1 MSPLGAPAVAA
12 SLVAAWAPGGPLLAL
27 VAWAA
32 LAVVLVVVPGAIVLD
47 LARVR
52 ARALDDLALSLV
64 AGTGAAALVYWL
76 AGWLDARA
84 AFVLWPLACLVAA
97 ARTWP
102 RQRERLLA
110 LRAAVRRPATLVPL
124 SVVALS
130 LLPLTFLPLYYANL
144 APLADGG
151 FRFYA
156 LPDLVLHASMSQ
168 EVTHSIPPAIPFLP
182 GQATSYHYTM
192 DVLPAVFAA
201 FGAALTDGCVRIVPT
216 LLTVTTALVL
226 FAAARDWLGSTSGAA
241 LASLLV
247 LFGEDFSWIP
257 GALRGDGVPWS
268 TAYFGMPTTA
278 SLYMLNPMLPA
289 LGVLAAVLLCLRY
302 AQRGEKGGWLA
313 LAAGFVLLLAHY
325 KVFTAAHL
333 LAALGLAGVVAWAR
347 ERDGRLLVFVAACG
361 LLLLPSALLMGR
373 GAGAPRVR
381 FLLEPWPYVP
391 GFLVRTGLWD
401 APWLAPLRAL
411 VTDGFD
417 VLGLVEFVFVGL
429 LPYLVGSF
437 GVRVLALPVIVRA
450 LREDPFRVAMAV
462 FVLLGPIVTLT
473 CAIVVPGVP
482 PSQQYNN
489 SVWFYVQAKYLAW
502 MFVVEVLRRATAR
515 LSPAGKALAW
525 AAALFAAF
533 ASGVQYFGYQ
543 LAVRE
548 EGRLSPALV
557 EVVDRVGEHARP
569 GDVVWARE
577 YVTQPLVALGRVH
590 GLSLEVFPYVVLE
603 PAAIADTRAVQ
614 DGFWARWHAGGFDPE
629 PLVAWRARYVVAD
642 RLDGP
647 LPPGA
652 RSGSRVWLRPFLEN
666 GEFAVYEVVRPG
678 AD

>member
-1 MSPLGAPAVAA
+1 MSPVGALAVTA
-12 SLVAAWAPGGPLLAL
+12 SLVAAWAPGGPLVALA
-27 VAWAA
+27 AWAA
-32 LAVVLVVVPGAIVLD
+32 LVFVLVVVPGAVVLD

-52 ARALDDLALSLV
+52 ARPLDDLALSLA
-64 AGTGAAALVYWL
+64 AGTGAAAFAYWL
-76 AGWLDARA
+76 AGWFDARG
-84 AFVLWPLACLVAA
+84 AFFLWPLACLVAA
-97 ARTWP
+97 GRGWP

-110 LRAAVRRPATLVPL
+110 FRDAARRRATLVPL
-124 SVVALS
+124 SVAALS
-130 LLPLTFLPLYYANL
+130 LVPLTFLPLYYSNL
-144 APLADGG
+144 SLLSDGG
-151 FRFYA
+151 LRFYA

-182 GQATSYHYTM
+182 GHTTAYHYTM
-192 DVLPAVFAA
+192 DILPSVFAA

-216 LLTVTTALVL
+216 LLTVTTALLL
-226 FAAARDWLGSTSGAA
+226 FAAARDWLGSASGAA
-241 LASLLV
+241 LASLLI

-257 GALRGDGVPWS
+257 GALRGEGVPWS

-289 LGVLAAVLLCLRY
+289 LGVLAAVVLCLRY
-302 AQRGEKGGWLA
+302 GLRGEKGAWLA

-325 KVFTAAHL
+325 KVFTAVHL
-333 LAALGLAGVVAWAR
+333 LAALGLAGLVAWL
-347 ERDGRLLVFVAACG
+347 RDRDWRLLAFVAPCG

-391 GFLVRTGLWD
+391 GFLVRAGLWD
-401 APWLAPLRAL
+401 APWLAPLRA
-411 VTDGFD
+411 VVAGGFD
-417 VLGLVEFVFVGL
+417 VLGLVELVFVGL
-429 LPYLVGSF
+429 LAYLVGSF
-437 GVRVLALPVIVRA
+437 GMRVIAVPAIVRA

-462 FVLLGPIVTLT
+462 FVLLGPLVTLT
-473 CAIVVPGVP
+473 CAIVIPGVP

-489 SVWFYVQAKYLAW
+489 SVWFYVQAKYVAW
-502 MFVVEVLRRATAR
+502 MFVVEALRRTTAS

-525 AAALFAAF
+525 GAALFAAF

-548 EGRLSPALV
+548 QGRLSPALV
-557 EVVDRVGEHARP
+557 EVVDRVGERARP

-577 YVTQPLVALGRVH
+577 YVTQPLTALARVH
-590 GLSLEVFPYVVLE
+590 GLSLDVFPYVVLE
-603 PAAIADTRAVQ
+603 PAAIAATRAVQ
-614 DGFWARWHAGGFDPE
+614 EAFWARWHAGAFDAE
-629 PLVAWRARYVVAD
+629 PLVAWRARFVVAD

-652 RSGSRVWLRPFLEN
+652 RSGSHLWLRPFLEN
-666 GEFAVYEVVRPG
+666 GEYAVYEVVPPG
-678 AD
+678 TD